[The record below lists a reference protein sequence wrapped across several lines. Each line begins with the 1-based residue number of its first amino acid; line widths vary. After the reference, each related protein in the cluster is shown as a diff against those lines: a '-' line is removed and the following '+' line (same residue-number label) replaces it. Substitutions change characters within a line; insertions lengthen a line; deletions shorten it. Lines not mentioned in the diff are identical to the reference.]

1 MRRALGVLLVI
12 LVVAGCGGADGG
24 GGGGGEPGEL
34 PPLSKVL
41 FGTGYDPANF
51 GVTGRATSL
60 KAGTPMF
67 ASGQLFSSRNA
78 EDVSVT
84 ISTGGSIR
92 QTVPPVGGA
101 GSAFA
106 VDLSGA
112 GLGPARAWADK
123 AAPAPPPPGLPY
135 APASRAPR
143 RNRARTVPM
152 LWRRLTPFAERGG
165 HGNRP

>member
-24 GGGGGEPGEL
+24 GGGGGGEPGEL

-41 FGTGYDPANF
+41 FGTGYDTANF
-51 GVTGRATSL
+51 GVTGRATAL

-67 ASGQLFSSRNA
+67 ASGQLFSSRNP

-92 QTVPPVGGA
+92 QTIPPAGGA
-101 GSAFA
+101 GSVFA

-112 GLGPARAWADK
+112 GLGPATYIISFVDK
-123 AAPAPPPPGLPY
+123 KGTIL
-135 APASRAPR
+135 ASG
-143 RNRARTVPM
+143 NLNVVP
-152 LWRRLTPFAERGG
+152 
-165 HGNRP
+165 